1 MNMTDPK
8 IVHGSFTLDRLY
20 DAPLAKVFAAYVE
33 AEARYRWLIISDGW
47 TVHEYRPAGRAV
59 AGAQE
64 FSRFSPPGA
73 EVVLTNETTFLEV
86 REGECVIL
94 AYAMTLNGAPL
105 SASLLTAEFQAE
117 DGRTRL
123 LLTEQGAYRDGNIEG
138 RKEGTRGLLE
148 QLAKEVAA
156 SAAA

>member
-8 IVHGSFTLDRLY
+8 IIHGSFTLDRLY
-20 DAPLAKVFAAYVE
+20 DAPVAKVFAAYVE
-33 AEARYRWLIISDGW
+33 AEARYRWLISSDGW
-47 TVHEYRPAGRAV
+47 TVHEYRPAGRVA

-64 FSRFSPPGA
+64 FSKFSPPGA
-73 EVVLTNETTFLEV
+73 DVVLTNETTFLEV

-94 AYAMTLNGAPL
+94 AYAMTLDGAPL

-117 DGRTRL
+117 GGGTRL

-148 QLAKEVAA
+148 QLAREVAA
-156 SAAA
+156 SVAA